1 MRKGDWIQTYTGR
14 QFWPLDPRMSEVHI
28 EDIAHA
34 LSLAC
39 RYNGH
44 CLEFYSVA
52 QHSVLL
58 ARYVAPKYKLWA
70 LLHDAAEAY
79 LSDVPRPL
87 KANMPIYKAQE
98 DALMKVICKRFGL
111 PPTMP
116 EVVHECDTR
125 ILMDE
130 RHWLMRA
137 PPATWGIDAEPLGIR
152 IIPQHW
158 RDAKRDF
165 LFMFNSLRDDRRL
178 YDEA

>member
-1 MRKGDWIQTYTGR
+1 MRKGDWIQTYTGK

-58 ARYVAPKYKLWA
+58 AHYVEPEYKLWA
-70 LLHDAAEAY
+70 LLHDASEAY
-79 LSDVPRPL
+79 LADVPRPL
-87 KANMPIYKAQE
+87 KAHLQGYKEQE
-98 DALMKVICKRFGL
+98 AAVMKVICKRFGL

-116 EVVHECDTR
+116 ERVKECDTR

-130 RHWLMRA
+130 RLWLMKN
-137 PPATWGIDAEPLGIR
+137 PPADWKIDAQPLGVKIR
-152 IIPQHW
+152 PWGW
-158 RDAKRDF
+158 REAQREF
-165 LFMFNSLRDDRRL
+165 LQTFSRL
-178 YDEA
+178 YRET